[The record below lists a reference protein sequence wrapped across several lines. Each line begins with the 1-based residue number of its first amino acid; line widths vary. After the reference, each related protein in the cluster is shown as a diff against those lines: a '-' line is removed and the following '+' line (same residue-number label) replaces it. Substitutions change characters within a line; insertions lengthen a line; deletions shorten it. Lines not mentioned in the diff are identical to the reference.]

1 LCAFGSAVRTT
12 VWNIRHNGEKVQAAP
27 EKWPQVN
34 VIGVAGYEAQKTK
47 DGIWIE
53 PLEEGV
59 MPIDLYEAQF
69 ERRKKIENKK

>member
-1 LCAFGSAVRTT
+1 
-12 VWNIRHNGEKVQAAP
+12 
-27 EKWPQVN
+27 VN